1 MLNAYKR
8 QNEKIM
14 GCDMSMNVKEIR
26 FVFKSYK
33 NCFGTRN
40 LNSWK
45 ILSIPFHVNTIHKY
59 EILKWVCR
67 IKIRLYVELVQNY
80 IVKMLYWQYHQ
91 NDFEVKTEQC
101 HPLIYL

>member
-26 FVFKSYK
+26 FVFKSDK

-45 ILSIPFHVNTIHKY
+45 ILSMPFELIPF
-59 EILKWVCR
+59 
-67 IKIRLYVELVQNY
+67 IKKKCWNEYFIFR
-80 IVKMLYWQYHQ
+80 
-91 NDFEVKTEQC
+91 
-101 HPLIYL
+101 